1 MIGAIIAIV
10 ISIIV
15 LSIAWKI
22 LPYLVHRFGEM
33 YQLDAVNKLMVF
45 LCFLFAIF
53 LLWVGMPAFTA
64 TIKFMMFGQSF
75 SSLFKLPYIYQ
86 WADEIGGVMLNISA
100 FCLWLGVNAA
110 ELYPK
115 VVKGNREALEAM
127 LAARQGRKSIRIDDA
142 DDIETRLI
150 KHQMRKSQGLSLG
163 SASIVCCVAFFVDT
177 IIAVCHTPIIKA
189 GGDFSKILRLGS
201 FTQLDF
207 KGICVLALLIAGMTF
222 NAAVFEQFNQQPKPK
237 RLPPAQH

>member
-150 KHQMRKSQGLSLG
+150 KHNMRKSQGLSLG

-201 FTQLDF
+201 FNQLDF

>member
-15 LSIAWKI
+15 LTIVWKI

-33 YQLDAVNKLMVF
+33 YQLDAVNKLMTF

-64 TIKFMMFGQSF
+64 TIKFLMFGQSF
-75 SSLFKLPYIYQ
+75 STLFKVPYLYPY
-86 WADEIGGVMLNISA
+86 ADEIGGVILNISA

-115 VVKGNREALEAM
+115 VIKGNRQALEAM
-127 LAARQGRKSIRIDDA
+127 LAAKAARKSIRIDDS

-150 KHQMRKSQGLSLG
+150 KHNMRKSHGFSLVN
-163 SASIVCCVAFFVDT
+163 SSVVCCTAFFIDT
-177 IIAVCHTPIIKA
+177 IIAVCHTPVIKA
-189 GGDFSKILRLGS
+189 GGDFSKILRLGNFS
-201 FTQLDF
+201 QLDI
-207 KGICVLALLIAGMTF
+207 KGIAVLALLIAGMTF
-222 NAAVFEQFNQQPKPK
+222 NAAVFEQFGQVHRTR